1 MFVISLL
8 SRLPLRVLYAFASVL
23 AFVAHRV
30 LKYRLRVVRGNIDL
44 CFPHLSVEERE
55 KIIGNYYKHLADII
69 VEAVWFGGCNRER
82 LAKQQMV
89 TALNPEVVKKL
100 SDNGRSM
107 VVLSSHHGNWEL
119 SGGIG
124 IYCSARGESAFKE
137 YNTIYVYKKLT
148 SKAWN
153 EFMHRNRIAPLDA
166 PEQFQG
172 YIETNEVLRHVIA
185 NRNEQKFYNFITDQR
200 PYRTAKGSVPVTFMG
215 QQCQSMAA
223 AANLAL
229 HYGFNIVYQ
238 RMRWVSRGH
247 YTYEFIPIEV
257 NDSTTAQ
264 DIMNR
269 YYELLSQDIMSQPE
283 QYLWSHKRFA

>member
-8 SRLPLRVLYAFASVL
+8 SRLPLRVLYALASVL

-44 CFPHLSVEERE
+44 CFAHLSIEERKE
-55 KIIGNYYKHLADII
+55 IIRNYYKHLADII

-82 LAKQQMV
+82 LSKQQLV
-89 TALNPEVVKKL
+89 TIINPQVLNDL
-100 SDNGRSM
+100 STDGRSM
-107 VVLSSHHGNWEL
+107 VVLSSHNCNWEL
-119 SGGIG
+119 SGGIEVYFLAQG
-124 IYCSARGESAFKE
+124 KSAFQE

-148 SKAWN
+148 SKTWDQ
-153 EFMHRNRIAPLDA
+153 FMHRNRVAPLKS

-172 YIETNEVLRHVIA
+172 YIETNEVLRHVITH
-185 NRNEQKFYNFITDQR
+185 RNEQKFYNFITDQR
-200 PYRTAKGSVPVTFMG
+200 PYRSAKGSVPVTFMG
-215 QQCQSMAA
+215 QQCHSMAA

-229 HYGFNIVYQ
+229 HYGFHVVYQ

-247 YTYEFIPIEV
+247 YTYEFIPITI

-264 DIMNR
+264 DIMSR
-269 YYELLSQDIMSQPE
+269 YYELLTEDVLSQPE
-283 QYLWSHKRFA
+283 QYLWSHKRFS